1 MSILETKTR
10 TRNGTPPTG
19 PAGADGSRTAP
30 HPLRSELRRGFAP
43 WAGLAVA
50 ATLSITMAGKAPQW
64 QGSWGETQTML
75 HLVSALLGGPL
86 AAAAGC
92 WHGGRERRRRT
103 DELRAS
109 AARGP
114 LAQFLTAS
122 LPVAAWI
129 AVAYAVVAVGVGA
142 ATWPYASAS
151 RPLLSP
157 ALADAAF
164 LVAMTVLGHVVG
176 RLVAWWPAAPALAV
190 CGYLVLGVPTYAT
203 SGFRHLSP
211 ASAPETDSVLPVW
224 WQPLAESVWVGG
236 LAAAAVLAY
245 AASRK
250 YIALL
255 PLTAAA
261 VAAVLIGQTG
271 DRMWRD
277 HPLAHQ
283 QVCDTSVRP
292 QICVNALYPAMLPEV
307 GAALSGLTDRL
318 EGVENLPVRFEDRAG
333 EPRPNEAQLPMLTP
347 TGQSMVRSR
356 LTDPEQYAWEAASAL
371 TSGDR
376 CAARILDKRASQ
388 VDDAVT
394 EWLAPNRIRNEIERQ
409 HLRSALESGD
419 DKMQAGIRADRAA
432 RARLASMDTDE
443 RRAWLSRY
451 FATADSC
458 DPKRVPAL

>member
-1 MSILETKTR
+1 MSILETKAQ
-10 TRNGTPPTG
+10 TRNGTPP
-19 PAGADGSRTAP
+19 AEADGTRTAP

-64 QGSWGETQTML
+64 QGSWGDTQGLL
-75 HLVSALLGGPL
+75 HVTSSLLGGPL

-92 WHGGRERRRRT
+92 WQGGRERRRRT
-103 DELRAS
+103 DELRAT

-129 AVAYAVVAVGVGA
+129 AAAYAVVAVGASA

-164 LVAMTVLGHVVG
+164 LVAMALLGHVVG
-176 RLVAWWPAAPALAV
+176 RLVAWRPAAPTLAV
-190 CGYLVLGVPTYAT
+190 GGYLALGVPTYAT
-203 SGFRHLSP
+203 GGLSHLSP
-211 ASAPETDSVLPVW
+211 ASAPTMGDVVPVW
-224 WQPLAESVWVGG
+224 WQPLAASVWVGG

-250 YIALL
+250 YTALL

-261 VAAVLIGQTG
+261 VAAVLITQTG

-277 HPLAHQ
+277 HPLAHE

-307 GAALSGLTDRL
+307 RAALSGLTDRL

-333 EPRPNEAQLPMLTP
+333 EPKRDEAQLPMLAP
-347 TGQSMVRSR
+347 PGWYMVRGR
-356 LTDPEQYAWEAASAL
+356 LTDPGQFASEAADSLA
-371 TSGDR
+371 GKDP
-376 CAARILDKRASQ
+376 CDARVEDERASR
-388 VDDAVT
+388 VDSAVT
-394 EWLAPNRIRNEIERQ
+394 EWLSPSRARAEIER
-409 HLRSALESGD
+409 HNLRSAQESGD
-419 DKMQAGIRADRAA
+419 DKMVAGIRADRAA